1 MRYLTSYLIAFFGM
15 ALFSA
20 CTPQD
25 EKAPVDVH
33 AKLKEHVYF
42 LADEKLE
49 GRMTGSKGEELA
61 FKYIQEQ
68 FQDFGLDALDKLDKE
83 DTYIQAF
90 DFVYRKSAGGD
101 NRIVLN
107 STLIDTSQYFPLAQA
122 ANKRAEGKG
131 VFVGFGIEASAL
143 GYNDYSDKGELEGKI
158 FIIETSSP
166 DGNHPHSKYIE
177 HLDIGTKVEKAIAKG
192 AAGIIFVNR
201 DQRSLSPPKKL
212 STRTNPTSI
221 PVMFLDNPDLLPDNA
236 NNADLLLETE
246 IVKEERTGH
255 NVLAFKN
262 NDAAHTVV
270 IGAHYDHLGH
280 GETGSSLATEEGPA
294 IHPGADDNASG
305 VAVLL
310 ELARMLS
317 RDTLTGNNYLF
328 IAFSGEEIGLLG
340 SNYFV
345 KQPLIPLDKVTYM
358 INMDMVG
365 RLDSTGRIIMN
376 GIGSSPIFKPVVDS
390 IAMDNITVRTS
401 ESGIGPSDHTSFYLQ
416 DIPVI
421 HFFTG
426 SHEDYHKPSDV
437 AEKVNYDGL
446 YTVFQFITTFIA
458 DLDDKGKLEFTKTQ
472 DLNNENVPRFTVS
485 LGVIP
490 DYLYDGVGMR
500 IEGVREGRPADKA
513 GIKSGDIVTQLGGH
527 SVTDMNS
534 YMRALSYLRKG
545 DQIKVTVQRDGEGLV
560 VTVTL

>member
-1 MRYLTSYLIAFFGM
+1 MNHRISFFTGIVALLLIT
-15 ALFSA
+15 A
-20 CTPQD
+20 CTPRSNQD
-25 EKAPVDVH
+25 LVNVYDE
-33 AKLKEHVYF
+33 LKNHVYY

-49 GRMTGSKGEELA
+49 GRMTGSRGEELA
-61 FKYIQEQ
+61 FLYIQEQ
-68 FQDFGLDALDKLDKE
+68 FKAYELEALDEGK
-83 DTYIQAF
+83 TYLQAF
-90 DFVYRKSAGGD
+90 DFVYRKTAGD
-101 NRIVLN
+101 ANQINLN
-107 STLIDTSQYFPLAQA
+107 GTLLDTSLYFPLAHA
-122 ANKRAEGKG
+122 ANAKTEGKG
-131 VFVGFGIEASAL
+131 VFVGFGIEAPAL
-143 GYNDYSDKGELEGKI
+143 GYTDYAGKSELKGKI

-177 HLDIGTKVEKAIAKG
+177 HLDIGVKVEKAIAKG
-192 AAGIIFVNR
+192 ASGIIFINR
-201 DQRSLSPPKKL
+201 DKRSVSPLRKL
-212 STRTNPTSI
+212 STRTNPTDI
-221 PVMFLDNPDLLPDNA
+221 PVMFLDNPDLLLDNG
-236 NNADLLLETE
+236 NNADLLLETK

-262 NDAAHTVV
+262 NNAERTVV

-280 GETGSSLATEEGPA
+280 GETGSSLATDEGPA

-310 ELARMLS
+310 ELARLLS

-345 KQPLIPLDKVTYM
+345 KQPLLSLDKVNYM

-365 RLDSTGRIIMN
+365 RLDSAGRIIMN
-376 GIGSSPIFKPVVDS
+376 GIGSSPVFKPVADS
-390 IAMDNITVRTS
+390 IHIDNINLRTS

-416 DIPVI
+416 NIPVI

-437 AEKVNYDGL
+437 AEKVNYEGL
-446 YTVFQFITTFIA
+446 YTVFLYITAFISG
-458 DLDDKGKLEFTKTQ
+458 LDGIGKLEFTKTQ
-472 DLNNENVPRFTVS
+472 DQDNENVPRFTVS

-500 IEGVREGRPADKA
+500 IEGVREGRPADNA
-513 GIKSGDIVTQLGGH
+513 GIKSGDIVTQLGDH

-534 YMRALSYLRKG
+534 YMRALSYLRKD
-545 DQIKVTVQRDGEGLV
+545 DQIKVSIQRDGKEV
-560 VTVTL
+560 MVTVTL